1 MFITSLKKFP
11 NKNSTKVLIT
21 YFCYNKEL
29 QYIILI
35 GTKVLLKIRKC
46 NCALKTNKRKD
57 FVHFHE

>member
-46 NCALKTNKRKD
+46 NCAFKNQQKEG
-57 FVHFHE
+57 FCSFP